1 MTRRG
6 VFFARRVVGGLS
18 LLALVAFVVLFAPRA
33 CGALYGPVDEQA
45 GSSEN
50 AALNEEPGR
59 EDGRPG
65 NGTAAGGSAPVPGS
79 GDEKAEGDGGREDP
93 APPENDEATDT
104 GTDGSQE
111 DDVGDGGD
119 EPVGSQARAPETAE
133 KAGFSDMQDEAQD
146 ESVASFSVP
155 ATTVEVPAETAPV
168 RLRQN
173 TAETEFDETNMA
185 GTDALIGRALR
196 AAPAAARPPAS
207 AVDADI
213 SVAGSPAT
221 LAGVDPTAK
230 SAATTPQERRPDR
243 RLERSDLAPV
253 ATLEPAPDP
262 APDPAL
268 VTVPNP
274 TPEFAREPAPETS
287 RRDAN
292 EGRGAAASAAVAP
305 RGNASETARDADTH
319 EDRRGATRGS
329 ARARAAATSGGDA
342 SGRSAAYVGKDH
354 RARTTTSARS
364 KAILDEGQRSAEAS
378 ACSRARMRTT
388 APDGT
393 VSWSW
398 SWSCVV
404 VPQELGNLLSPL
416 DGRGQDSRD
425 PVSRGSTTVQAA
437 VGRHGC

>member
-33 CGALYGPVDEQA
+33 CGALYGPVDERA

-50 AALNEEPGR
+50 AASNEEPAR
-59 EDGRPG
+59 KDGRPG
-65 NGTAAGGSAPVPGS
+65 NGTAAGGTAPVPGS
-79 GDEKAEGDGGREDP
+79 GDEKGEGDGGREDP
-93 APPENDEATDT
+93 APPENDGATDT

-111 DDVGDGGD
+111 DDVGDGGE
-119 EPVGSQARAPETAE
+119 EPVGSQASAPEAAEEAQRATEEQDSE
-133 KAGFSDMQDEAQD
+133 KAGFSDTQDEARD

-173 TAETEFDETNMA
+173 TAEAEFDETNIA
-185 GTDALIGRALR
+185 GTDALVGRALR
-196 AAPAAARPPAS
+196 AAPAAARPTAS
-207 AVDADI
+207 AVDADK

-221 LAGVDPTAK
+221 LVGVDPTAK

-253 ATLEPAPDP
+253 AALEPAPDP
-262 APDPAL
+262 APVA
-268 VTVPNP
+268 VPNP
-274 TPEFAREPAPETS
+274 APEFAREPAPETS

-305 RGNASETARDADTH
+305 RGNASETARDADTY

-329 ARARAAATSGGDA
+329 AGARAAATPGGDA
-342 SGRSAAYVGKDH
+342 SGRSEAYVGKDH

-364 KAILDEGQRSAEAS
+364 KAVLDEGQRSAEAS

-393 VSWSW
+393 VSWSR
-398 SWSCVV
+398 SWSCHR
-404 VPQELGNLLSPL
+404 SWATS
-416 DGRGQDSRD
+416 SR
-425 PVSRGSTTVQAA
+425 R
-437 VGRHGC
+437 